1 MASREYYSEIIDE
14 MRKAQGKLTNAL
26 YSDLD
31 RLASAE
37 SNSAKVKV
45 EQAYERGVN
54 EAFDAI
60 VALFEMHPLDLQEY
74 LMAYGLDDIKQFLE
88 IGNRV
93 ERVKQVQ
100 QTVRV
105 IRLNEPKVGD
115 EVVYE
120 SPMNTMKGI
129 VIEKNTEK
137 NSLTVFDAENVRK
150 FVVHGSAVKKTGRH
164 FDVTEMMKTIE
175 EMRK

>member
-1 MASREYYSEIIDE
+1 MASREYYAEVIDE
-14 MRKAQGKLTNAL
+14 MRKSQGKLTNAL

-37 SNSAKVKV
+37 SNSAKTKAQ
-45 EQAYERGVN
+45 EAYERGVN

-74 LMAYGLDDIKQFLE
+74 LKTYGLDDMKQFLKS
-88 IGNRV
+88 GNRV

-100 QTVRV
+100 HTVRV
-105 IRLNEPKVGD
+105 IHLNETQVGD

-120 SPMNTMKGI
+120 SPMNTIKGI
-129 VIEKNTEK
+129 VIWKNAEKG
-137 NSLTVFDAENVRK
+137 SLMVFDPKSVK
-150 FVVHGSAVKKTGRH
+150 TFIIHGSAVKKTGRH
-164 FDVTEMMKTIE
+164 FDVTEMAKVIE
-175 EMRK
+175 EMRG